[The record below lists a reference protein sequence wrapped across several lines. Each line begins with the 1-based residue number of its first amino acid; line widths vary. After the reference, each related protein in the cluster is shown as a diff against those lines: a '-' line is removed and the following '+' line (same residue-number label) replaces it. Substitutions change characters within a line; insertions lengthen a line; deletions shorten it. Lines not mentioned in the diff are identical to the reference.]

1 MYHNNSVI
9 QWRDVTNKSLDLSSG
24 LPIWWE
30 WIGTVGERKGKGV
43 GERSMVWIACMVG
56 MGRED
61 REGEGKVRG

>member
-1 MYHNNSVI
+1 M
-9 QWRDVTNKSLDLSSG
+9 DLLSG

-30 WIGTVGERKGKGV
+30 WVETVEGRKGKGV
-43 GERSMVWIACMVG
+43 GERSMVWIASIVG